1 MSNTLITMDG
11 LQLRTRLDEPTSP
24 PKARIVLVHGIG
36 DQVDGVP
43 YVTAATALAARGLV
57 VHRMELRGHGLS
69 GGRRMYVRSWAD
81 FRSDL
86 GQFVRLMSAAQPALP
101 VFLVGIS
108 MGGLIVL
115 NFAACEPGGLSGVV
129 ALAPALGEP
138 GGSRFLRAILPILSR
153 VLPRLT
159 VDHLDEHREPHREVD
174 VSLRDVVAQPL
185 RHEREPDQ
193 QQELSGLAI
202 QSMRHSSGGAPCRAS
217 AMSRA
222 TRVSRA

>member
-1 MSNTLITMDG
+1 MSNTFITRDG
-11 LQLRTRLDEPTSP
+11 LRLRTRLDEPASP

-86 GQFVRLMSAAQPALP
+86 GQFVRLVSAAQPALP

-108 MGGLIVL
+108 MGGLIVI
-115 NFAACEPGGLSGVV
+115 NFGACKPADLGGVV
-129 ALAPALGEP
+129 ALAPALGET

-153 VLPRLT
+153 VVPRLT
-159 VDHLDEHREPHREVD
+159 IDPKLDLSHLT
-174 VSLRDVVAQPL
+174 RDP
-185 RHEREPDQ
+185 
-193 QQELSGLAI
+193 EL
-202 QSMRHSSGGAPCRAS
+202 QRA
-217 AMSRA
+217 
-222 TRVSRA
+222 